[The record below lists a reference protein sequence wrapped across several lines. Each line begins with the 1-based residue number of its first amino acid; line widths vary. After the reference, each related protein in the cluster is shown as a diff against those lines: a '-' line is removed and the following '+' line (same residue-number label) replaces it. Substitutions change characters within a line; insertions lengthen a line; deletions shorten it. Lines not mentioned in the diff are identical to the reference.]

1 MALLKK
7 YNEEDFRN
15 KVRSSNHAIHEKYDS
30 LPSDEYYDNITGN
43 VKTFSTPEQNINTR
57 IGVAQAGNVEING
70 EGLID
75 YSISNGTQ
83 DRRNL
88 FPITEKSNDG
98 GLLNITPDLIKF
110 QIEVIN
116 STNPN
121 IGDILAFRAYLDSLS
136 DDYTGGYNSYKYN
149 GRAEK
154 FYTYNEFDRN
164 ISFNFKIAAQTLQEM
179 KPIYQKLNYLV
190 AQTAPE
196 YSTNGRMRGKFSRLT
211 IGDWIS
217 NVPGFFESV
226 GLSWN
231 KNYPWEIDLN
241 NDTDQVPHVLDVS
254 CKFKPIHDFAPQN
267 SKDTPFILPN
277 S

>member
-1 MALLKK
+1 MA
-7 YNEEDFRN
+7 
-15 KVRSSNHAIHEKYDS
+15 VRPDKNIYQRLGIGDPGARPK
-30 LPSDEYYDNITGN
+30 DNSTLR
-43 VKTFSTPEQNINTR
+43 FSE
-57 IGVAQAGNVEING
+57 ANG
-70 EGLID
+70 TID
-75 YSISNGTQ
+75 YSVPSIGGQ
-83 DRRNL
+83 DAKNL
-88 FPITEKSNDG
+88 FPITEKNNDSS
-98 GLLNITPDLIKF
+98 LLDIPQDLIKF
-110 QIEVIN
+110 HIEVIN
-116 STNPN
+116 STNPDV
-121 IGDILAFRAYLDSLS
+121 GDILAFRAYLDSLS

-179 KPIYQKLNYLV
+179 KPLYQKLNYLV

-196 YSTNGRMRGKFSRLT
+196 YSANGRMRGKFSRLT

-231 KNYPWEIDLN
+231 KNYPWEISLYN
-241 NDTDQVPHVLDVS
+241 ENDQHPHVLEVS

-267 SKDTPFILPN
+267 SKDTPFILP
-277 S
+277 SIPKEQTTEE